1 MIRDSAAQAGTA
13 GAAAA
18 AGLRRT
24 AERERIVIQKK
35 KGSITMKRAVSVILA
50 LVMILSLT
58 ACGKSEA
65 AKAADAKIDAIGE
78 VTLDSGTA
86 IANAENA
93 VKALSEED
101 LNALS
106 GRSKLEKARD
116 TYDALVLMDMI
127 DNMGEITEDSGKVI
141 EDIRSKYSSASE
153 NARSAV
159 TNYSIFEAAEATYT
173 ELADA
178 AAEKLRAEGE
188 AALATMRLEEDK
200 VQKMSFYYPVGFPEY
215 IDTRTYALCYVG
227 TSSTNTWVRIRY
239 DYVGDDWV
247 FWDHLTFLIDGQT
260 YYRVYRYFDVERD
273 NDHGDVW
280 EYIDFTADDDDLE
293 LFAAIA
299 ASDETIIRF
308 EGDAK
313 RYDLT
318 VSQQDKD
325 AIRDALA
332 AYAYLS
338 AN

>member
-1 MIRDSAAQAGTA
+1 MKKTIAA
-13 GAAAA
+13 
-18 AGLRRT
+18 
-24 AERERIVIQKK
+24 
-35 KGSITMKRAVSVILA
+35 ILA

-188 AALATMRLEEDK
+188 AALATMRVEEDK

-215 IDTRTYALCYVG
+215 IDTCTYALCYVG

-260 YYRVYRYFDVERD
+260 YYRVYRHFDVERD

>member
-1 MIRDSAAQAGTA
+1 MQTCAPAHFR
-13 GAAAA
+13 
-18 AGLRRT
+18 
-24 AERERIVIQKK
+24 
-35 KGSITMKRAVSVILA
+35 
-50 LVMILSLT
+50 
-58 ACGKSEA
+58 
-65 AKAADAKIDAIGE
+65 AKAAARREIPRFNISDESERGGKRRKEIQKPWVFGGVLSPISFAVERNGAAG
-78 VTLDSGTA
+78 GT
-86 IANAENA
+86 
-93 VKALSEED
+93 
-101 LNALS
+101 
-106 GRSKLEKARD
+106 RTR
-116 TYDALVLMDMI
+116 
-127 DNMGEITEDSGKVI
+127 
-141 EDIRSKYSSASE
+141 R
-153 NARSAV
+153 
-159 TNYSIFEAAEATYT
+159 
-173 ELADA
+173 ADA

-188 AALATMRLEEDK
+188 AALATMRVEEDK

>member
-1 MIRDSAAQAGTA
+1 MQTCAAAHFRVKAAALREIRQFNISDELERCGKQRKEIQKPWVFSGVLSPISFAVERN
-13 GAAAA
+13 GAA
-18 AGLRRT
+18 G
-24 AERERIVIQKK
+24 
-35 KGSITMKRAVSVILA
+35 
-50 LVMILSLT
+50 
-58 ACGKSEA
+58 GKY
-65 AKAADAKIDAIGE
+65 K
-78 VTLDSGTA
+78 
-86 IANAENA
+86 
-93 VKALSEED
+93 
-101 LNALS
+101 
-106 GRSKLEKARD
+106 
-116 TYDALVLMDMI
+116 
-127 DNMGEITEDSGKVI
+127 
-141 EDIRSKYSSASE
+141 
-153 NARSAV
+153 
-159 TNYSIFEAAEATYT
+159 
-173 ELADA
+173 
-178 AAEKLRAEGE
+178 KLRAEGE
-188 AALATMRLEEDK
+188 AALATMRVEEDK